1 MNVVGL
7 LVVGAAV
14 LLLLFGGLWL
24 FSVAQ
29 GRQRTEEA
37 MGRLQA
43 GGGEEQAVSLLSDSP
58 EMRIPG
64 VREVSRLMWR
74 AGSEVQP
81 RGIVLGL
88 GVIVLLIVV
97 VLAAAGPLFG
107 LPACVLGVLLAY
119 VVLTQRAARRR
130 ARIIE
135 QLPTFLENVIRV
147 LSAGNSLEEAIASA
161 ARESPDPIRPVFISV
176 GRQVRLGAPVDQVLT
191 ETAILYNLRDVK
203 VMAMAANINRR
214 YGGSLR
220 GVLKSLILAIRQ
232 RGIAARELRALT
244 AETRFSAMVLAI
256 VPVGITSYIL
266 FTNPTFYNAMWKD
279 DVGRKVLIGGAVWVV
294 IGMFVLWRMVNS
306 IGEDE

>member
-1 MNVVGL
+1 MSVVGL
-7 LVVGAAV
+7 MVVGAAV

-29 GRQRTEEA
+29 GRQRAEEA

-43 GGGEEQAVSLLSDSP
+43 GGGEDQAFTLLTDSP

-64 VREVSRLMWR
+64 VREISRLMWR
-74 AGSEVQP
+74 SGSEVQP
-81 RGIVLGL
+81 RNIVIGLGL
-88 GVIVLLIVV
+88 IVLLIII
-97 VLAAAGPLFG
+97 VLAVAGPLFG
-107 LPACVLGVLLAY
+107 LPACIFGLLLAY
-119 VVLTQRAARRR
+119 LVLARRAARRR

-135 QLPTFLENVIRV
+135 QLPTFLENLIRV

-161 ARESPDPIRPVFISV
+161 ARESPDPIRPVFTSV

-191 ETAILYNLRDVK
+191 DAAVLYNLRDVK
-203 VMAMAANINRR
+203 IMAMAANINRR

-244 AETRFSAMVLAI
+244 AETRFSAMVLAL
-256 VPVGITSYIL
+256 VPVGLTTYIL
-266 FTNPTFYNAMWKD
+266 ITNPTFYSAMWKD
-279 DVGRKVLIGGAVWVV
+279 DVGQKVLIGGGIWVV
-294 IGMFVLWRMVNS
+294 VGMFVLWRMVNS
-306 IGEDE
+306 IGEED

>member
-24 FSVAQ
+24 FSLAQ
-29 GRQRTEEA
+29 GRQRAEEA

-43 GGGEEQAVSLLSDSP
+43 GGGDEQAVSLLSDSP

-64 VREVSRLMWR
+64 VREISRLMWR

-81 RGIVLGL
+81 RSIVLWL
-88 GVIVLLIVV
+88 GIIVVLIIV

-107 LPACVLGVLLAY
+107 LPACVFGLLLAY
-119 VVLTQRAARRR
+119 LVLTQRAARRR

-161 ARESPDPIRPVFISV
+161 ARESPDPIKPVFMSV

-191 ETAILYNLRDVK
+191 ETALLYNLRDVK
-203 VMAMAANINRR
+203 IMAMAANINRR

-256 VPVGITSYIL
+256 VPVGLTSYIL
-266 FTNPTFYNAMWKD
+266 ITNPTFYSAMWKD
-279 DVGRKVLIGGAVWVV
+279 DAGRNVLIGGAIWVV